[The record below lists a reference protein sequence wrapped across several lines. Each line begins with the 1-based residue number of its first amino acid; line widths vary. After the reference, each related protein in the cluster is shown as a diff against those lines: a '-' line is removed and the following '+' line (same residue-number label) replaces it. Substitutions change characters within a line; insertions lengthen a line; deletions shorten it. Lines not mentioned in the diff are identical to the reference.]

1 MSQPADGQSTA
12 SQGPDPAVDAGSAAA
27 RGYATPRC
35 GARARSGDPCRNP
48 AGYKTDHVGSG
59 RCAFHL
65 GSTPNGRM
73 AAARE
78 VAAREAARIGGEV
91 EMEPHAALELC
102 VRMAAA
108 DMLALARRLDALA
121 DEDVIEGDQ
130 IHPLARAL
138 RDSRAQLASISKT
151 AIDAGVDERR
161 LQLDKLMVQ
170 GLFDILRVA
179 MAKAQLAPEQE
190 QRLREAMASEL
201 RAGLEPPVVDGVAR

>member
-12 SQGPDPAVDAGSAAA
+12 SQAPEPAVDAASAAT

-35 GARARSGDPCRNP
+35 GARTRSGDPCRNP

-78 VAAREAARIGGEV
+78 IAAREATKIGGEV

-108 DMLALARRLDALA
+108 DMLALARRLDTLA

-170 GLFDILRVA
+170 GLLDILRVA

-190 QRLREAMASEL
+190 QRLLEAMASEL

>member
-1 MSQPADGQSTA
+1 MSRPAGAQSAISHA
-12 SQGPDPAVDAGSAAA
+12 SEPAPQAGSVAT

-35 GARARSGDPCRNP
+35 GARTRSGDPCRNP

-78 VAAREAARIGGEV
+78 IAAREAAKIGGEV

-121 DEDVIEGDQ
+121 EADVIEGDQ

-161 LQLDKLMVQ
+161 LQLDELLVARIS
-170 GLFDILRVA
+170 GAVRAA
-179 MAKAQLAPEQE
+179 MAEVQLTPEQE
-190 QRLREAMASEL
+190 QRLREAIGRRLAALDEQTVLNGASS
-201 RAGLEPPVVDGVAR
+201 